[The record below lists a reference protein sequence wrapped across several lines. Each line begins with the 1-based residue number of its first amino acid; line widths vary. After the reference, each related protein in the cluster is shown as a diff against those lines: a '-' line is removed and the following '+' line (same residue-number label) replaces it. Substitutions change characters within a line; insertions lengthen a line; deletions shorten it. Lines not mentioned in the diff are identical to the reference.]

1 MESWDG
7 WPFARLYMLLVALAF
22 AVVGLQ
28 VLLFHWR
35 AGFRRWTM
43 YGPVLLAPVLVVAGV
58 LGALQR
64 DGWVG
69 WVALTVFALGIVD
82 GLVGVFEHFRGIAR
96 RIGGFSLRN
105 LMSGPPPLLPVAFM
119 ALALTGALAL
129 VWEAL

>member
-43 YGPVLLAPVLVVAGV
+43 YGPVVLAPVLVVAGV
-58 LGALQR
+58 VGALQR

-69 WVALTVFALGIVD
+69 WVALAVFALGIVD

-105 LMSGPPPLLPVAFM
+105 LMSGPPPLLPVAFT

>member
-1 MESWDG
+1 MDAWDG
-7 WPFARLYMLLVALAF
+7 WPFARLYMFLVALAF
-22 AVVGLQ
+22 VVIGLQ

-35 AGFRRWTM
+35 AGFHRLTM
-43 YGPVLLAPVLVVAGV
+43 YAPVLLAPVLVLAGVVGAIQRDGV
-58 LGALQR
+58 LGWIVLAI
-64 DGWVG
+64 
-69 WVALTVFALGIVD
+69 FASGVVD
-82 GLVGVFEHFRGIAR
+82 GLVGVFEHLRGIAQ

>member
-1 MESWDG
+1 MDAWDG

-22 AVVGLQ
+22 VVIGVQ

-35 AGFRRWTM
+35 AGFRSLTM
-43 YGPVLLAPVLVVAGV
+43 YGPVLLAPVIVLAGV
-58 LGALQR
+58 IGAFQR
-64 DGWVG
+64 DGLLG
-69 WVALTVFALGIVD
+69 WIVLAVFAFGIVD
-82 GLVGVFEHFRGIAR
+82 GLVGVFEHWRGIAR

-129 VWEAL
+129 VWEAV

>member
-1 MESWDG
+1 VDAWDG

-22 AVVGLQ
+22 AVIGLQ

-35 AGFRRWTM
+35 AAFRRLTM
-43 YGPVLLAPVLVVAGV
+43 YGPVLLAPVLVLAGV
-58 LGALQR
+58 VGALQR
-64 DGWVG
+64 DGVVG
-69 WVALTVFALGIVD
+69 WIVLAVFLLGILD
-82 GLVGVFEHFRGIAR
+82 GIIGIAEHLRGIAR

>member
-1 MESWDG
+1 MDAWDG

-22 AVVGLQ
+22 FVIGLQ

-35 AGFRRWTM
+35 AGFRRLTM
-43 YGPVLLAPVLVVAGV
+43 YGPVLLAPVLVLAGV
-58 LGALQR
+58 VGALQR
-64 DGWVG
+64 DGLVG
-69 WVALTVFALGIVD
+69 WVVLAVFGVGILD
-82 GLVGVFEHFRGIAR
+82 GIIGIAEHLRGIAR

-129 VWEAL
+129 VWKAL

>member
-1 MESWDG
+1 VDAWDG

-35 AGFRRWTM
+35 AAFRRLTM
-43 YGPVLLAPVLVVAGV
+43 YGPVLLAPVLVLAGV
-58 LGALQR
+58 VGALKR
-64 DGWVG
+64 DGALG
-69 WVALTVFALGIVD
+69 WIVLVVFALGIVD
-82 GLVGVFEHFRGIAR
+82 GVVGVFEHLRGIAR

>member
-22 AVVGLQ
+22 AVIGLQ

-35 AGFRRWTM
+35 AGFRRLTM
-43 YGPVLLAPVLVVAGV
+43 YGPVLLAPLLVVAGV
-58 LGALQR
+58 VGSLQR
-64 DGWVG
+64 DGFLG
-69 WVALTVFALGIVD
+69 WAVLGAFALGIID
-82 GLVGVFEHFRGIAR
+82 GLVGVFEHLRGIAR

>member
-1 MESWDG
+1 MGAWDG

-22 AVVGLQ
+22 LVVGLQ

-35 AGFRRWTM
+35 AGFRRLTM
-43 YGPVLLAPVLVVAGV
+43 YAPVLLAPVLVLAGV
-58 LGALQR
+58 VGALQR
-64 DGWVG
+64 DGLVG
-69 WVALTVFALGIVD
+69 WVVLAVFAFGILD
-82 GLVGVFEHFRGIAR
+82 GIIGIAEHLRGIAR

>member
-22 AVVGLQ
+22 VVIGLQ

-35 AGFRRWTM
+35 AGFRRLTM

-58 LGALQR
+58 VGALQR
-64 DGWVG
+64 DGVLG
-69 WVALTVFALGIVD
+69 WIVLAVFVFGVVD
-82 GLVGVFEHFRGIAR
+82 GLVGVYEHLRGIAR

-129 VWEAL
+129 VWEAV

>member
-1 MESWDG
+1 MDAWEG
-7 WPFARLYMLLVALAF
+7 WPFARMYMLLVGLAF
-22 AVVGLQ
+22 AVIGLQ

-35 AGFRRWTM
+35 GGFRRLTM

-64 DGWVG
+64 DGVLG
-69 WVALTVFALGIVD
+69 WAVLGLFGLGIVD
-82 GLVGVFEHFRGIAR
+82 GVVGVFEHLRGIAR
-96 RIGGFSLRN
+96 RVGGFSLRN

>member
-22 AVVGLQ
+22 LVVGLQ

-35 AGFRRWTM
+35 AGFRRVTM

-64 DGWVG
+64 DGLLG
-69 WVALTVFALGIVD
+69 WVVLGVFAVGVVD
-82 GLVGVFEHFRGIAR
+82 GLVGVVEHLRGISR

>member
-1 MESWDG
+1 MDSWDG
-7 WPFARLYMLLVALAF
+7 WPFARVYMLLVALAF
-22 AVVGLQ
+22 AVIGLQ

-35 AGFRRWTM
+35 AAFRRLTM

-58 LGALQR
+58 VGALQR
-64 DGWVG
+64 DGVLG
-69 WVALTVFALGIVD
+69 WIVLAVFAFGVVD
-82 GLVGVFEHFRGIAR
+82 GLVGVVEHLRGIAR

>member
-1 MESWDG
+1 MDAWDG
-7 WPFARLYMLLVALAF
+7 WPFARVYMLLVALAF
-22 AVVGLQ
+22 AVIGLQ

-35 AGFRRWTM
+35 AAFRRLTM

-58 LGALQR
+58 VGALQR
-64 DGWVG
+64 DGVLG
-69 WVALTVFALGIVD
+69 WSVLAVFAFGVVD
-82 GLVGVFEHFRGIAR
+82 GLVGVVEHLRGIAR

>member
-1 MESWDG
+1 MESWGG

-22 AVVGLQ
+22 LVVGLQ
-28 VLLFHWR
+28 ALLFHWR
-35 AGFRRWTM
+35 AGFRRLTM
-43 YGPVLLAPVLVVAGV
+43 YGPVLLAPVLVLAGV

-64 DGWVG
+64 DGFLG
-69 WVALTVFALGIVD
+69 WAALAVFALGIVD
-82 GLVGVFEHFRGIAR
+82 GLVGVFEHLRGIAR

-105 LMSGPPPLLPVAFM
+105 LMSGPPPLLPLAFM

>member
-1 MESWDG
+1 VEAWDG

-22 AVVGLQ
+22 VVIGLQ

-43 YGPVLLAPVLVVAGV
+43 YGPILLAPLIVLAGIV
-58 LGALQR
+58 GALQR
-64 DGWVG
+64 DGSLG
-69 WVALTVFALGIVD
+69 WIVLSVFGLGILD
-82 GLVGVFEHFRGIAR
+82 GLVGIVEHLRGIVR
-96 RIGGFSLRN
+96 RIGGFTLRN
-105 LMSGPPPLLPVAFM
+105 LMSGPPPLLPVAFT

>member
-1 MESWDG
+1 VDAWDG

-35 AGFRRWTM
+35 AAFRRLTM
-43 YGPVLLAPVLVVAGV
+43 YGPVLLAPVLVLAGV
-58 LGALQR
+58 VGALKR
-64 DGWVG
+64 DGALG
-69 WVALTVFALGIVD
+69 WIVLAVFALGIVD
-82 GLVGVFEHFRGIAR
+82 GVVGVFEHLRGIAR

>member
-1 MESWDG
+1 MEAWDG

-22 AVVGLQ
+22 AIVGLQ

-35 AGFRRWTM
+35 AAFRRLTM
-43 YGPVLLAPVLVVAGV
+43 YGPVLLAPVIVVAGV
-58 LGALQR
+58 VGALKR
-64 DGWVG
+64 DGLLG
-69 WVALTVFALGIVD
+69 WIVLAVFALGIVD
-82 GLVGVFEHFRGIAR
+82 GLVGIVEHLRGISR

-129 VWEAL
+129 IWEAL

>member
-1 MESWDG
+1 
-7 WPFARLYMLLVALAF
+7 
-22 AVVGLQ
+22 
-28 VLLFHWR
+28 
-35 AGFRRWTM
+35 M

-64 DGWVG
+64 DGLLG
-69 WVALTVFALGIVD
+69 WLVLAVFGLGIVD
-82 GLVGVFEHFRGIAR
+82 GVVGIVEHLRGIAR
-96 RIGGFSLRN
+96 RIGGLSLRN

>member
-22 AVVGLQ
+22 VVVGLQ

-35 AGFRRWTM
+35 AGFRRVTM
-43 YGPVLLAPVLVVAGV
+43 YGPVLLAPVLVLAGV
-58 LGALQR
+58 VGALQR
-64 DGWVG
+64 DGILG
-69 WVALTVFALGIVD
+69 WIVLAVFALGIVD
-82 GLVGVFEHFRGIAR
+82 GLIGIAEHVRGIAR

-129 VWEAL
+129 VWQAL

>member
-22 AVVGLQ
+22 AVIGLQ

-35 AGFRRWTM
+35 AGFRRLTM

-58 LGALQR
+58 LGAFQR
-64 DGWVG
+64 DGFLG
-69 WVALTVFALGIVD
+69 WAVLAVFALGIVD
-82 GLVGVFEHFRGIAR
+82 GLIGVAEHLRGIAR
-96 RIGGFSLRN
+96 RVGGFSLRN

-129 VWEAL
+129 VWEGL

>member
-1 MESWDG
+1 MDAWEG

-22 AVVGLQ
+22 AVIGLQ

-35 AGFRRWTM
+35 AAFRRLTM
-43 YGPVLLAPVLVVAGV
+43 YGPVLLAPVLVVAGIA
-58 LGALQR
+58 GALQR
-64 DGWVG
+64 DGALG
-69 WVALTVFALGIVD
+69 WIVLAVFALGIVD
-82 GLVGVFEHFRGIAR
+82 GVVGIVEHLRGIAR

>member
-1 MESWDG
+1 VDAWDG

-22 AVVGLQ
+22 AVIGLQ

-35 AGFRRWTM
+35 AAFRRLTM
-43 YGPVLLAPVLVVAGV
+43 YGPVLLAPVLVLAGIVGAFQRDGV
-58 LGALQR
+58 LGWIVLA
-64 DGWVG
+64 
-69 WVALTVFALGIVD
+69 VFALGVVD
-82 GLVGVFEHFRGIAR
+82 GLVGIFEHLRGIAR

-129 VWEAL
+129 VWEAV

>member
-1 MESWDG
+1 MDAWDG

-22 AVVGLQ
+22 AVIGLQ

-35 AGFRRWTM
+35 AGFRSWTM
-43 YGPVLLAPVLVVAGV
+43 YGPVLLAPLIIVAGV
-58 LGALQR
+58 VGAFQR
-64 DGWVG
+64 DGVLG
-69 WVALTVFALGIVD
+69 WVVLAVFALGALD
-82 GLVGVFEHFRGIAR
+82 GLVGVVEHFRGIAR

-129 VWEAL
+129 VWEAV

>member
-1 MESWDG
+1 MDAWDG

-22 AVVGLQ
+22 LVIGLQ

-35 AGFRRWTM
+35 AGFRRLTM
-43 YGPVLLAPVLVVAGV
+43 YGPVLLAPVLVLAGV
-58 LGALQR
+58 TGAFQR
-64 DGWVG
+64 
-69 WVALTVFALGIVD
+69 D
-82 GLVGVFEHFRGIAR
+82 GLVGWVVLAVFVLGILDGMIGIAEHLRGIAR
-96 RIGGFSLRN
+96 RVGGFSLRN

>member
-1 MESWDG
+1 MDVWDG

-22 AVVGLQ
+22 AVIGLQ

-35 AGFRRWTM
+35 AAFRRWTM

-64 DGWVG
+64 DGALG
-69 WVALTVFALGIVD
+69 WIVLAVFGLGIVD
-82 GLVGVFEHFRGIAR
+82 GLVGVYEHFRGIAR

-129 VWEAL
+129 VWKAL